1 MDYWPY
7 IYTDC
12 CRQLI
17 IYYLLPSLY
26 TLIIDLGGQV
36 FSIISRDRKSIQKFS
51 EAVSET
57 LGAASFFPLDVTNHQ
72 VETNKSYRNI
82 SIIMKATLILSGLL
96 ASTVSAHMQLNK
108 PYPIRSP
115 LNKDG
120 KGEKDYSYTN
130 PLSTSGSDYPCKG
143 YAKDDFEAVD
153 TWAPGSS
160 QEMSL
165 EGSAVHDGGSC
176 QLALT
181 YDQGKTFKVIESI
194 EGDCPIAKK
203 YQFDVPSDA
212 PTGDALFAWTWFNK
226 VGNRE
231 MYMNCAMITIGGS
244 SNRNATID
252 SESREAPKQPLDEKT
267 TVKGPNNKANTQTT
281 NASNSFDS
289 LPDLFVANVGQAGK
303 CVTIEGQAVH
313 FPKPGPKLIGKA
325 DGPGYKCSDS
335 APFLNGIN
343 QSAAKPA
350 TSTSSKAVTKPAAT
364 STSKSAQKPATTG
377 SSTFSTKP
385 ASKVAEAV
393 STPSAAESRVLS
405 TEASSSNQFVDYV
418 GQWSCHSGDLICSP
432 DGFSFA
438 ICTNGKPIFMGPVS
452 AGTICRSGV
461 ITARQ

>member
-1 MDYWPY
+1 
-7 IYTDC
+7 
-12 CRQLI
+12 
-17 IYYLLPSLY
+17 
-26 TLIIDLGGQV
+26 
-36 FSIISRDRKSIQKFS
+36 
-51 EAVSET
+51 
-57 LGAASFFPLDVTNHQ
+57 
-72 VETNKSYRNI
+72 
-82 SIIMKATLILSGLL
+82 MKGTLILSGLL

-143 YAKDDFEAVD
+143 YANDDFEAVD

-176 QLALT
+176 QLSLT
-181 YDQGKTFKVIESI
+181 YDKGKTFKVIESI

-212 PTGDALFAWTWFNK
+212 PSGDALFAWTWFNK

-244 SNRNATID
+244 SNRNATVD
-252 SESREAPKQPLDEKT
+252 SEYREAKEAPKQTLDEKT
-267 TVKGPNNKANTQTT
+267 TEKGPNNKANTQTT
-281 NASNSFDS
+281 NAESSFDS
-289 LPDLFVANVGQAGK
+289 LPDIFVANVGQTGN

-313 FPKPGPKLIGKA
+313 FPKPGTKLIGKA
-325 DGPGYKCSDS
+325 DGPGYKCSDH
-335 APFLNGIN
+335 APFLNGN
-343 QSAAKPA
+343 NVSAAKP
-350 TSTSSKAVTKPAAT
+350 STSSSSKAAT
-364 STSKSAQKPATTG
+364 KPATT
-377 SSTFSTKP
+377 SSSSFSTKP
-385 ASKVAEAV
+385 ASKIVQAV
-393 STPSAAESRVLS
+393 STPSAIADPRVLS
-405 TEASSSNQFVDYV
+405 TEASSNNQFVDYV

-452 AGTICRSGV
+452 AGTICRWGV

>member
-1 MDYWPY
+1 
-7 IYTDC
+7 
-12 CRQLI
+12 
-17 IYYLLPSLY
+17 
-26 TLIIDLGGQV
+26 
-36 FSIISRDRKSIQKFS
+36 
-51 EAVSET
+51 
-57 LGAASFFPLDVTNHQ
+57 
-72 VETNKSYRNI
+72 
-82 SIIMKATLILSGLL
+82 MKATLILSGLL
-96 ASTVSAHMQLNK
+96 ASTVSAHMQLSK

-115 LNKDG
+115 LNKDA

-143 YAKDDFEAVD
+143 YANDDFEAVD

-160 QEMSL
+160 QEMTL

-212 PTGDALFAWTWFNK
+212 PSGNALFAWTWFNK

-244 SNRNATID
+244 SNRNATIN
-252 SESREAPKQPLDEKT
+252 SENREVKEAPKQTLDEKT
-267 TVKGPNNKANTQTT
+267 TKKGPNNKANTQTT
-281 NASNSFDS
+281 NAKNSFDS
-289 LPDLFVANVGQAGK
+289 LPELFVANAGQAGK

-335 APFLNGIN
+335 APFLNSIN
-343 QSAAKPA
+343 QSTTKPA
-350 TSTSSKAVTKPAAT
+350 TSSSSKAVTKPATT
-364 STSKSAQKPATTG
+364 STPKPEKKPATTI
-377 SSTFSTKP
+377 STK
-385 ASKVAEAV
+385 ASSKIAEAA
-393 STPSAAESRVLS
+393 STPTAADSRVLS
-405 TEASSSNQFVDYV
+405 PEASSSNQFADYV

-438 ICTNGKPIFMGPVS
+438 ICSNGKPVFMGPVA

-461 ITARQ
+461 ITGLH

>member
-1 MDYWPY
+1 
-7 IYTDC
+7 
-12 CRQLI
+12 
-17 IYYLLPSLY
+17 
-26 TLIIDLGGQV
+26 
-36 FSIISRDRKSIQKFS
+36 
-51 EAVSET
+51 
-57 LGAASFFPLDVTNHQ
+57 
-72 VETNKSYRNI
+72 
-82 SIIMKATLILSGLL
+82 MKGTLILSGLL

-115 LNKDG
+115 LNKEA

-143 YAKDDFEAVD
+143 YANDDFEAVD

-176 QLALT
+176 QLSLT
-181 YDQGKTFKVIESI
+181 YDQGKTFKVIQSM

-212 PTGDALFAWTWFNK
+212 PSGDALFAWTWFNK

-244 SNRNATID
+244 SNRNTTLD
-252 SESREAPKQPLDEKT
+252 SESREAKESPKQTLDEKT
-267 TVKGPNNKANTQTT
+267 TEKGPNNKSNTQTT
-281 NASNSFDS
+281 NAESSFDS
-289 LPDLFVANVGQAGK
+289 LPDLFVANAGQTGD
-303 CVTIEGQAVH
+303 CVTIEGEAVH

-325 DGPGYKCSDS
+325 AGPGYKCSGD
-335 APFLNGIN
+335 APFLNGPN
-343 QSAAKPA
+343 KSETKPA
-350 TSTSSKAVTKPAAT
+350 TSSSSKSEEKPVAT
-364 STSKSAQKPATTG
+364 TTSKSQKKPATT
-377 SSTFSTKP
+377 SSSSFSTKA
-385 ASKVAEAV
+385 ASKIAHAV
-393 STPSAAESRVLS
+393 NAPSATADSRVHS
-405 TEASSSNQFVDYV
+405 TEASSNNQFVDYV
-418 GQWSCHSGDLICSP
+418 GQWSCHSGDIICSP

-438 ICTNGKPIFMGPVS
+438 ICTNGKPIFMGPVA